1 MKFREF
7 AAFSQGSKYAEKN
20 WNCQDSADKME
31 FGKVQAVAVAD
42 GHGGSNYF
50 RSEFGSKLAIQVL
63 FEQIK
68 IWCDDLKEGERFGD
82 TGIKNLKY
90 TFVQK
95 WREAVKKDWYERLQ
109 GKSLGEGEV
118 RYESV
123 SEKYIERYNSTD
135 PKVLEKYLYVAYGT
149 TLICAVSIGTQV
161 LILQIGDGTCVLL
174 QRDGEFCVPV
184 PADENNVLNRTTSLC
199 DEDAVLKIRHAVIN
213 CDKNSPNAPVAI
225 FLSTDG
231 LDDCFPYYQNEEHL
245 FKLYADV
252 ILDNIVKRGWLFFL
266 TENEIKNELLP
277 GLSKRASQDDISL
290 AYLIDSNPANLK
302 ETFAKIDSRYKTLDT
317 SLTPAHAP
325 NVTLTQPA
333 TPPVKFTPPENISTA
348 EKIVKSWSPP
358 KVTKTSET
366 KTVTAFSPP
375 KISKPT
381 ETKISPAF
389 TQNISPSK
397 ISTSNIS
404 APTFSPV
411 LTSTGTTTK
420 QVTELQLPTFFK
432 NSTPLVQDKPPQTLF
447 RRNEVTISAPV
458 QIPVQVTDTAVAKT
472 VTPVKP
478 AKPTFTPTQF
488 EKYEGD

>member
-7 AAFSQGSKYAEKN
+7 AASSLGSKYAEKN
-20 WNCQDSADKME
+20 WNCQDSSDKME
-31 FGKVQAVAVAD
+31 FGKIQAVAVAD

-50 RSEFGSKLAIQVL
+50 RSEFGSKLAIKVL

-68 IWCDDLKEGERFGD
+68 IWCADLQEGEHFSD

-90 TFVQK
+90 NFVQK
-95 WREAVKKDWYERLQ
+95 WREAVKKDWYERLK
-109 GKSLGEGEV
+109 GKSLGEGEI

-135 PKVLEKYLYVAYGT
+135 PKVLEKYLYIAYGT

-184 PADENNVLNRTTSLC
+184 PADERNFLNRTTSLC

-213 CDKNSPNAPVAI
+213 CDKDSPNAPAAI

-277 GLSKRASQDDISL
+277 GLSQRASKDDISL

-302 ETFAKIDSRYKTLDT
+302 ETFAKIDSRYKTIEP
-317 SLTPAHAP
+317 SPTPAPAKP
-325 NVTLTQPA
+325 VTPIQSS
-333 TPPVKFTPPENISTA
+333 TPPINFTPPEKISTA
-348 EKIVKSWSPP
+348 EKVVKSWSPP

-366 KTVTAFSPP
+366 KTVTAFVPP
-375 KISKPT
+375 KISKFDATP
-381 ETKISPAF
+381 
-389 TQNISPSK
+389 
-397 ISTSNIS
+397 NIS
-404 APTFSPV
+404 APTVSPAKISTPTEKNFSPV
-411 LTSTGTTTK
+411 LTSTGTATK
-420 QVTELQLPTFFK
+420 QVTELQLPTFLK
-432 NSTPLVQDKPPQTLF
+432 NSTPPVQDKPPQALF
-447 RRNEVTISAPV
+447 RRNEVTISTPV
-458 QIPVQVTDTAVAKT
+458 QIPVQVTDTAVTKT
-472 VTPVKP
+472 VTPVKH